1 MKDNGGLERSVVLA
15 VARSEGIEPTAL
27 REPLFD
33 VLDGDALD
41 RLFRDTTGHVT
52 FEYQGYEVTVSSDG
66 DVSLEPSVE

>member
-1 MKDNGGLERSVVLA
+1 MKDNVGLERAVVLA
-15 VARSEGIEPTAL
+15 VARSEGIEPAAL

-33 VLDGDALD
+33 ALDGDALD